1 MSQTGTKVV
10 RAAGLLMLTMVVSRL
25 LGYVRDIVIYTQFG
39 QGSLTDAYNAAFSIP
54 DFLYMLLVGG
64 ALSSAFIPVFS
75 GYLATGKAEEGWR
88 AASIIFNTIM
98 VLLLTGIGIGLIFTP
113 QLVHLLVPKLSA
125 EAIDLT
131 IKLTRIMFAQT
142 FFMAMNGIAMGILNS
157 HKHFTSPAV
166 GSVLYNLMIIVVG
179 WTLSLRW
186 GIMGFSIGVVAGAIV
201 NFAVQIPA
209 LVRFGLRYE
218 FSFDLT
224 HPGVRKIMHLM
235 LPVLIGLS
243 VTQFN
248 LFVSQNLA
256 SGLAEGM
263 ISALRT
269 AQRLMQVPIGV
280 FGIAVAVAVFPTLSE
295 QSARQEI
302 ADFKRTVSLGVRTVI
317 FLTLPAAVGLIV
329 LRVPIVQALF
339 EQGKFDRFDTLATAE
354 ALLYYALGL
363 FAYSAIQVLNRV
375 FYSIQDTKTPVAVGV
390 VTILLNIGLNFT
402 LIDYLGH
409 GGLALAYSL
418 AGIFNL
424 LTLLFLF
431 RYRMGK
437 IGARLL
443 LTSFLKTLFASVVM
457 GAAAYLTVDFLQGI
471 LIFPEKLN
479 QLITVTG
486 GIITGVLV
494 FGGLTLWMRMEEAQM
509 ALSILRRRFAKKR
522 RAEV

>member
-1 MSQTGTKVV
+1 MSQAGTKMV
-10 RAAGLLMLTMVVSRL
+10 RAAGFLMLTMVVSRL
-25 LGYVRDIVIYTQFG
+25 LGYIRDIVIYTQFG

-75 GYLATGKAEEGWR
+75 SYIATGKSEEGWR
-88 AASIIFNTIM
+88 VASIIFNAIM
-98 VLLLTGIGIGLIFTP
+98 VLLLVGIGIGLVFTP
-113 QLVHLLVPKLSA
+113 QLVRLLVPKLSPA
-125 EAIDLT
+125 AIELT

-179 WTLSLRW
+179 WALSVRW
-186 GIMGFSIGVVAGAIV
+186 GIMGFSIGVVVGAVV

-209 LVRFGLRYE
+209 LVRFGLHYE
-218 FSFDLT
+218 FNFDLT
-224 HPGVRKIMHLM
+224 HPGVRKVMHLM

-295 QSARQEI
+295 QSARQET

-317 FLTLPAAVGLIV
+317 FLTLPAAVGLVV

-339 EQGKFDRFDTLATAE
+339 EQGKFDRFATLATAD

-390 VTILLNIGLNFT
+390 TTIFLNIYLNFA
-402 LIDYLGH
+402 LIGSLGH
-409 GGLALAYSL
+409 RGLALAYSL
-418 AGIFNL
+418 AGIFNFLVL
-424 LTLLFLF
+424 LLLFRRRL
-431 RYRMGK
+431 GK
-437 IGARLL
+437 IGARHL
-443 LTSFLKTLFASVVM
+443 LTSFLKTLFASVAM
-457 GAAAYLTVDFLQGI
+457 GAVAFFTVDFLRAV
-471 LIFPEKLN
+471 LTFSVKLN
-479 QLITVTG
+479 QLVSVTG
-486 GIITGVLV
+486 GILAGVLV
-494 FGGLTLWMRMEEAQM
+494 FGALTLWMRMEEAQM
-509 ALSILRRRFAKKR
+509 ALNLLQRRFARKSR
-522 RAEV
+522 